1 MACGPD
7 ADFSRVS
14 VAAPSTTRARRLCSG
29 HGHVLSGG
37 AEVSASARSAKD
49 VLEEL
54 RRSPVQKVKVAVT
67 DIDGVL
73 RGKYLHKDKFFS
85 AAEGGGFGFCNVVF
99 GWDSG
104 DVCYDNGKY
113 TGWHSG
119 YPDAVARVDLST
131 YRTVPWDNG
140 VPFFL
145 GDFEDGRGGPLPIC
159 PRSLLKKILARAE
172 AAGYAAKAGLEF
184 EWFNFQ
190 ETPQS
195 LHAKGFSSPTPLTPG
210 MFGYSLVRIG
220 NNRPF
225 FTALMD
231 ELGAFGIPI
240 EGLHTETGP
249 GVLEAAIQA
258 TDTLEAADRAVLF
271 KTSVKEIGQRFS
283 IMPTFM
289 AKWSSA
295 LPGCSGHMHQSLWT
309 KAGNAFDDGGDPS
322 RMSKVFKSYLAGQ
335 LRALPEL
342 LPFFAPTVNSYKR
355 LVDGYWAPTKVT
367 WGIDNRTVAFRVIPG
382 GAKSTR
388 VEVRVSGS
396 DINPYLSL
404 AASVGAGL
412 WGVTQELALDM
423 PPVVGSAYM
432 MEKAE
437 RLPRTL
443 QEATRRLSDSRI
455 AREIL
460 GDEFVDHYVR
470 TREWEWR
477 QFQDA
482 VTDWELRRYFEV
494 I

>member
-1 MACGPD
+1 MTGP
-7 ADFSRVS
+7 
-14 VAAPSTTRARRLCSG
+14 TRSPA
-29 HGHVLSGG
+29 
-37 AEVSASARSAKD
+37 D
-49 VLEEL
+49 VLDEL
-54 RRSPVQKVKVAVT
+54 RRSPIQKVKVAVA
-67 DIDGVL
+67 DVDGVL
-73 RGKYLHKDKFFS
+73 RGKYLHKDKFLA

-99 GWDSG
+99 GWDSA
-104 DVCYDNGKY
+104 DVCYDNATY
-113 TGWHSG
+113 TGWHTG
-119 YPDAVARVDLST
+119 YPDAMARVDLST
-131 YRTVPWDNG
+131 ARNVPWDGG

-145 GDFEDGRGGPLPIC
+145 ADFEDGKGAPLPVC
-159 PRSLLKKILARAE
+159 PRSLLKTIVARADR
-172 AAGYAAKAGLEF
+172 AGFLPKAGLEF
-184 EWFNFQ
+184 EWFNFA

-195 LHAKGFSSPTPLTPG
+195 LAAKSYVGPTPLTPG

-231 ELGAFGIPI
+231 ELAAFGVPL

-249 GVLEAAIQA
+249 GVFEAAILA
-258 TDTLEAADRAVLF
+258 ADALEAGDRGVLF
-271 KTSVKEIGQRFS
+271 KTSVKEIGQRFG
-283 IMPTFM
+283 ILPTFM
-289 AKWSSA
+289 AKWNTA

-309 KAGNAFDDGGDPS
+309 RDGNAFHDPADPH
-322 RMSKVFKSYLAGQ
+322 RMSGVFKSYLAGQ
-335 LRALPEL
+335 LRALPDL

-367 WGIDNRTVAFRVIPG
+367 WGIDNRTVALRVIPG

-396 DINPYLSL
+396 DINPYLGL
-404 AASVGAGL
+404 AASIGAGL
-412 WGVTQELALDM
+412 WGVAEQLPLEEA
-423 PPVVGSAYM
+423 PVEGSAYLV
-432 MEKAE
+432 EKAL

-443 QEATRRLSDSRI
+443 QEATRRLAESRV
-455 AREIL
+455 ARQIL
-460 GDEFVDHYVR
+460 GDAFVDHYVR

>member
-1 MACGPD
+1 M
-7 ADFSRVS
+7 
-14 VAAPSTTRARRLCSG
+14 
-29 HGHVLSGG
+29 GG
-37 AEVSASARSAKD
+37 KD
-49 VLEEL
+49 VLDEL
-54 RRSPVQKVKVAVT
+54 RRAPGQKVKVAVT
-67 DIDGVL
+67 DVDGVM
-73 RGKYLHKDKFFS
+73 RGKYLHKDKFLS

-104 DVCYDNGKY
+104 DVCYDNGAY
-113 TGWHSG
+113 TGWHTG
-119 YPDAVARVDLST
+119 YPDAVAKVDLST
-131 YRTVPWDNG
+131 KRNVPWDGN

-145 GDFEDGRGGPLPIC
+145 GDFEDGLGGPLAIC
-159 PRSLLKKILARAE
+159 PRQTLKRILARARE
-172 AAGYAAKAGLEF
+172 AGFVARAGLEF

-195 LHAKGFSSPTPLTPG
+195 LAAKSYVAPTPLTPG
-210 MFGYSLVRIG
+210 MFGYSVVRMG

-225 FTALMD
+225 FTAIMD
-231 ELGAFGIPI
+231 ELAAFGVPL

-249 GVLEAAIQA
+249 GVFEAALVNA
-258 TDTLEAADRAVLF
+258 EALEEADRAVLF

-283 IMPTFM
+283 ILPTFM
-289 AKWSSA
+289 AKWSST
-295 LPGCSGHMHQSLWT
+295 LPGCSGHMHQSLW
-309 KAGNAFDDGGDPS
+309 KGDQNAFYDEKDPHD
-322 RMSKVFKSYLAGQ
+322 MSATFKSYLAGQ
-335 LRALPEL
+335 MRALPEL

-367 WGIDNRTVAFRVIPG
+367 WGVDNRTVAFRVIKG
-382 GAKSTR
+382 SAKSTR
-388 VEVRVSGS
+388 VEVRVGGS
-396 DINPYLSL
+396 DINPYFAL
-404 AASVGAGL
+404 AASIGAGL
-412 WGVTQELALDM
+412 WGIAQGLPLQEA
-423 PPVVGSAYM
+423 PVVGSAYM

-443 QEATRRLSDSRI
+443 QEATARLRDSRL

-460 GDEFVDHYVR
+460 GEELVDHYVR

>member
-1 MACGPD
+1 MPVPV
-7 ADFSRVS
+7 SLPVS
-14 VAAPSTTRARRLCSG
+14 VSVPVRLADQAVMLDG
-29 HGHVLSGG
+29 MT
-37 AEVSASARSAKD
+37 ASAKD
-49 VLEEL
+49 ILAEL
-54 RRSPVQKVKVAVT
+54 RRSPTQKVKVAVT
-67 DIDGVL
+67 DIDGVM
-73 RGKYLHKDKFFS
+73 RGKYLHKDKFLS

-99 GWDSG
+99 GWDSA
-104 DVCYDNGKY
+104 DVCYDNATY
-113 TGWHSG
+113 TGWHTG

-131 YRTVPWDNG
+131 ARTVPWDGG

-145 GDFEDGRGGPLPIC
+145 ADFEDGRGGPLPVC
-159 PRSLLKKILARAE
+159 PRSLLKKIVARAQE
-172 AAGYAAKAGLEF
+172 AGFMPKAGLEF

-190 ETPQS
+190 ETPES
-195 LHAKGFSSPTPLTPG
+195 LAAKQYVSPRPLTPG
-210 MFGYSLVRIG
+210 MFGYSLVRMA
-220 NNRPF
+220 NSRPF
-225 FTALMD
+225 FNAMLD
-231 ELGAFGIPI
+231 ELGAFGVPI

-249 GVLEAAIQA
+249 GVFEAAIQA
-258 TDTLEAADRAVLF
+258 ADALEAADRGVLF
-271 KTSVKEIGQRFS
+271 KTSVKEIGQRFQV
-283 IMPTFM
+283 MPTFM
-289 AKWSSA
+289 AKWNTA

-309 KAGNAFDDGGDPS
+309 KNGNAFDDDKDPR

-335 LRALPEL
+335 LRGLADL

-382 GAKSTR
+382 GPKSTR

-396 DINPYLSL
+396 DINPYLAL
-404 AASVGAGL
+404 AASIGAGL
-412 WGVTQELALDM
+412 WGIAQDLKLEDA
-423 PPVVGSAYM
+423 PVEGSAYM
-432 MEKAE
+432 VEKAV

-443 QEATRRLSDSRI
+443 QEATRRLSESKL

-460 GDEFVDHYVR
+460 GEEFVDHYVR